1 MLHCGVDLGARSCGG
16 DVVIM
21 EQDEKLILTDALQN
35 VVTEITELL
44 RQLTKVKLAPYFRL
58 GELLTEV
65 NEAPDKYLTEK
76 QLVSYPKP
84 SLLLSSLF
92 VQEYGSSCAEYFL
105 GAESFYKRVFSLE
118 NHIDGHR

>member
-1 MLHCGVDLGARSCGG
+1 MTEDTNKSIEDFSNQAKDL
-16 DVVIM
+16 V
-21 EQDEKLILTDALQN
+21 LTDALQN
-35 VVTEITELL
+35 VVTEIADILH
-44 RQLTKVKLAPYFRL
+44 QLSKVKLAPYFRL

-92 VQEYGSSCAEYFL
+92 VQEDGSSCAEYFL
-105 GAESFYKRVFSLE
+105 GAESFYKRVYSNTKTLL
-118 NHIDGHR
+118 NG

>member
-1 MLHCGVDLGARSCGG
+1 M
-16 DVVIM
+16 IM
-21 EQDEKLILTDALQN
+21 EQDEELVLTDALKN
-35 VVTEITELL
+35 VVAEIAEIL
-44 RQLTKVKLAPYFRL
+44 RQLSTVKLAPYFRL

-105 GAESFYKRVFSLE
+105 GAESFYKRVFSLG
-118 NHIDGHR
+118 NRIDGHR